1 MPPVMKA
8 LPAFRLVSL
17 AFTATV
23 LFACQSNRSE
33 PVASLP
39 VGSEALIVQDD
50 PYADSPVAGAL
61 RRADDALD
69 AIVAIPDGERTY
81 ANTLGALDDTVAAM
95 FRDARM
101 PGFMSDVSTDAAERE
116 AGLQAKSDM
125 SNWFTRYV
133 KREDLYAAIKAYAQM
148 GEELSADRATF
159 LEDTLREFR
168 REGMDLGA
176 DDRARLLAIDEELNE
191 LGLEFSSN
199 IADDETVVPLTEAE
213 LAGVPESFLASL
225 PHTSGLVVVEMT
237 GSNLGRIL
245 GTCDNESTRA
255 KIVLGYGRRAGA
267 RNVRVIEKMIALRA
281 EKGRVL
287 GYPTFADSVIE
298 DRMAKSANRVREFYA
313 ELRPRLRQQSLADF
327 AEFEAAKREH
337 TGDPEAILNS
347 WDVSYYRS
355 YLMRTKYAVDQEK
368 VREYFSMSNVQDG
381 LFDVYQSLFG
391 LRFEEITEKARS
403 MGRPVWHEDV
413 ALYEVWDA
421 KTNEM
426 LGEFYLDLHP
436 RAGKYSHAAQF
447 PLRLR
452 KRWSEDQLDT
462 PLVALVCNF
471 TKPTADRPALLSHSE
486 VETFFHEFGHCLHT
500 ILSRVDI
507 ASLAGTSVARDFVEA
522 PSQMLE
528 NWIWNPSVLAGFAK
542 HYETGEPIPEELVT
556 GMIAAQNLGSGLSAE
571 GQVYLGMMDLAF
583 HSDPTGEVDTSAVA
597 EAVYREVRLFEP
609 MQHVYRQAAFG
620 HLNGYQAGYYGYLW
634 SLVYAQD
641 MFSRFHAEGLMSADV
656 ATEYRDEV
664 LSRGGTR
671 DELDM
676 VRAFLGREPNS
687 EAFLRHLGLEID

>member
-1 MPPVMKA
+1 MRPAMKA
-8 LPAFRLVSL
+8 LPALRSVSL
-17 AFTATV
+17 VLTATV
-23 LFACQSNRSE
+23 LFGCQSNE
-33 PVASLP
+33 PRTSASLP
-39 VGSEALIVQDD
+39 TGKDAVVLQED
-50 PYADSPVAGAL
+50 PYQDSPVAGAL
-61 RRADDALD
+61 RRADAALD
-69 AIVAIPDGERTY
+69 AIVAVPDGERTY

-101 PGFMSDVSTDAAERE
+101 TGFLSDVSTDAAERE
-116 AGLQAKSDM
+116 LGLQAKSDM

-133 KREDLYAAIKAYAQM
+133 KREDLYAAIKAFAKM
-148 GEELSADRATF
+148 GVALSPDRATF

-176 DDRARLLAIDEELNE
+176 EDRTRLLAIDERLNE

-199 IADDETVVPLTEAE
+199 IADDETVVPLTEDE

-225 PHTSGLVVVEMT
+225 PRTAGLVVVEMT

-245 GTCDNESTRA
+245 STCDNEATRA
-255 KIVLGYGRRAGA
+255 KVVLGYGRRAGA

-281 EKGRVL
+281 EKGRIL

-298 DRMAKSANRVREFYA
+298 DRMAKSANRVREFYK
-313 ELRPRLRQQSLADF
+313 ELRPRLRQKSLADF

-337 TGDPEAILNS
+337 TGDPEAVLNS

-355 YLMRTKYAVDQEK
+355 YLMRTKYAVDQEQ
-368 VREYFSMSNVQDG
+368 VREYFSMSNVQAG
-381 LFDVYQSLFG
+381 MFDVYQRLFG

-403 MGRPVWHEDV
+403 MGRPMWHEDV
-413 ALYEVWDA
+413 ALYEVWDTA
-421 KTNEM
+421 TNEM

-452 KRWSEDQLDT
+452 KRWSETQLDT

-471 TKPTADRPALLSHSE
+471 TKPTADRPALLSHGE

-528 NWIWNPSVLAGFAK
+528 NWIWDPTILAGFAK
-542 HYETGEPIPEELVT
+542 HYETGEPISEELVE
-556 GMIAAQNLGSGLSAE
+556 GMIAAQNLGSGMSAE

-597 EAVYREVRLFEP
+597 EATYREVRLFEP
-609 MQHVYRQAAFG
+609 MEHVYRQAAFG

-656 ATEYRDEV
+656 ATQYRSEV

-676 VRAFLGREPNS
+676 VRSFLGREPNS